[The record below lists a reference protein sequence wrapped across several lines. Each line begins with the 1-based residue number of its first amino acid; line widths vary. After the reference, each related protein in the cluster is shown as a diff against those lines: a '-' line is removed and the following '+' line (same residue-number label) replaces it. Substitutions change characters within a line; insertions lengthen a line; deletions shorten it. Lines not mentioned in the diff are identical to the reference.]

1 MDELAASRIIAARNE
16 LEMMDQHLPALS
28 VIRHESILRELQAS
42 GRVRVRVLAPNFG
55 VSEET
60 IRRDLSELEGQGLLR
75 RVHGGAVRHEVDREQ
90 PILERS
96 RVKAREKIHIGQI
109 AADMVKDGMSVFM
122 DTGSTPV
129 AVAQALAKR
138 SFANVTVTT
147 NSLDIGKILAHTAG
161 LRVRMTPGMLREN
174 DNAIVGHETCDYV
187 RRFAFDL
194 SIVGIAACDLEFGW
208 MDYSQDESDLRRIV
222 AANAQPV
229 VIVCDDS
236 KFNRRASIITYPL
249 DHALT
254 VVTNKPP
261 PPEFLQRFDRAGIA
275 IKT

>member
-1 MDELAASRIIAARNE
+1 MDK
-16 LEMMDQHLPALS
+16 HLPALS
-28 VIRHESILRELQAS
+28 VIRHESILRELEAA
-42 GRVRVRVLAPNFG
+42 GRVRVRVMAPAFG

-109 AADMVKDGMSVFM
+109 AASLVKDGMSVFM

-161 LRVRMTPGMLREN
+161 LKVRMTPGMLREN

-187 RRFAFDL
+187 RRFVFDL

-236 KFNRRASIITYPL
+236 KFGRRASIITYPL
-249 DHALT
+249 EQALT
-254 VVTNKPP
+254 IVTNKPP
-261 PPEFLQRFDRAGIA
+261 PAEFLHRFDQSKVR
-275 IKT
+275 IKV

>member
-1 MDELAASRIIAARNE
+1 MDK
-16 LEMMDQHLPALS
+16 HLPALS
-28 VIRHESILRELQAS
+28 VVRHDSILHELAET
-42 GRVRVRVLAPNFG
+42 GRVRVRALAPAFG

-60 IRRDLSELEGQGLLR
+60 IRRDLSELEARGLLR

-109 AADMVKDGMSVFM
+109 AAALVQDGMSVFM

-138 SFANVTVTT
+138 SFAKVTVTT
-147 NSLDIGKILAHTAG
+147 NSLDIGKILAHAAG

-174 DNAIVGHETCDYV
+174 DNAVVGHETCDYV
-187 RRFAFDL
+187 RRFVFDL

-222 AANAQPV
+222 AANTQPV

-236 KFNRRASIITYPL
+236 KFGRRASIVTYPL
-249 DHALT
+249 DQALT
-254 VVTNKPP
+254 IVTNKPP
-261 PPEFLQRFDRAGIA
+261 PADFLKRFEKANVRIR
-275 IKT
+275 T

>member
-1 MDELAASRIIAARNE
+1 MI
-16 LEMMDQHLPALS
+16 DQDLPALS
-28 VIRHESILRELQAS
+28 VIRHQSILRELEAT
-42 GRVRVRVLAPNFG
+42 GRVRVRALAPAFG

-60 IRRDLSELEGQGLLR
+60 IRRDLSELEARGLLR
-75 RVHGGAVRHEVDREQ
+75 RVHGGAVRHEIDREQ

-109 AADMVKDGMSVFM
+109 AAGLVQDGMSVFM

-129 AVAQALAKR
+129 AVAQAMAKQ
-138 SFANVTVTT
+138 SFTNVTVTT
-147 NSLDIGKILAHTAG
+147 NSLDIGKILAHAEG

-208 MDYSQDESDLRRIV
+208 MDYGQDESDLRRIV

-229 VIVCDDS
+229 VIVTDDS
-236 KFNRRASIITYPL
+236 KFGRRASITTYAL

-261 PPEFLQRFDRAGIA
+261 PPEFTERFAASGVRVKI
-275 IKT
+275 